1 MNTTGRTQDIPSES
15 TLAINQADW
24 VNIMKQW
31 KASGM
36 SQSAYCE
43 ANNINYN
50 QFVYQN
56 AKLSARNKCNSKLL
70 PVKVT
75 QPDHAV
81 HVQNNFIL
89 HYPSGL
95 KLQIPINAHPDAIKA
110 LLNCIA
116 S

>member
-1 MNTTGRTQDIPSES
+1 MTTAGRSQKIQSES
-15 TLAINQADW
+15 TLTTNQTDW
-24 VNIMKQW
+24 VNIIKQW

-50 QFVYQN
+50 QFVYQS
-56 AKLSARNKCNSKLL
+56 AKLSARTQSNSKLL

-75 QPDHAV
+75 QPDHVAP
-81 HVQNNFIL
+81 VQNNFIL

-110 LLNCIA
+110 LLNCIEV
-116 S
+116 